1 MVMDSAMEA
10 KLSAFSSRVLSLA
23 KKRSDETDEKT
34 NEIRKAKTE
43 KKQDE
48 FLEDAYRAI
57 QSGVAKIRRTESE
70 KVLRAENDMKKEIL
84 SRREEIINS
93 VFSQAMEELSKF
105 SESEEY
111 RVWFDKK
118 LSLALEGTGEGK
130 KTVYV
135 LEKDKKEAEKSGEKV
150 VAVNEA
156 GFIGGVRVVND
167 DLGIIADYSFGEEL
181 SEAKEDFLQKS
192 SLSIE

>member
-1 MVMDSAMEA
+1 MDSAMEA

-93 VFSQAMEELSKF
+93 VFSQAKEELSRF

-150 VAVNEA
+150 VVVNEA

>member
-1 MVMDSAMEA
+1 MDSAMEA

-93 VFSQAMEELSKF
+93 VFSQAKEELSKF

-150 VAVNEA
+150 VVVNEA

-181 SEAKEDFLQKS
+181 SEAKENFLQKS

>member
-1 MVMDSAMEA
+1 MDSAMEA

-93 VFSQAMEELSKF
+93 VFSQAKEELSKF

-150 VAVNEA
+150 VVVNEA

>member
-1 MVMDSAMEA
+1 MDSAMEA

-93 VFSQAMEELSKF
+93 VFSQAKEELSKF

-130 KTVYV
+130 KTVYA

-150 VAVNEA
+150 VVVNEA

>member
-1 MVMDSAMEA
+1 MDSAMEA
-10 KLSAFSSRVLSLA
+10 KLSAFSARVLSLA

-93 VFSQAMEELSKF
+93 VFSQAKEELSKF

-150 VAVNEA
+150 VVVNEA

>member
-1 MVMDSAMEA
+1 MDSAMEA

-70 KVLRAENDMKKEIL
+70 KVLRAENDMKKDIL

-93 VFSQAMEELSKF
+93 VFSQAKEELSKF

>member
-1 MVMDSAMEA
+1 MDSAMEA

-93 VFSQAMEELSKF
+93 VFSQAKEELSKF

-111 RVWFDKK
+111 RMWFDKK

>member
-1 MVMDSAMEA
+1 MDSAMEA

-93 VFSQAMEELSKF
+93 VFFQAKEELSKF

-150 VAVNEA
+150 VVVNEA

>member
-1 MVMDSAMEA
+1 MDSAMEA

-93 VFSQAMEELSKF
+93 VFSQAKEELSKF

-130 KTVYV
+130 KSVYV

-150 VAVNEA
+150 VVVNEA

>member
-1 MVMDSAMEA
+1 MDSAMEA

-93 VFSQAMEELSKF
+93 VFSQAKEELSKF

-118 LSLALEGTGEGK
+118 LSLALESTGEGK

>member
-1 MVMDSAMEA
+1 MDSAMEA

-34 NEIRKAKTE
+34 EEVRKAKTE

-93 VFSQAMEELSKF
+93 VFSEAKEKLSKF

-150 VAVNEA
+150 VVVNEA

>member
-1 MVMDSAMEA
+1 MDSAMEA

-23 KKRSDETDEKT
+23 KKKSDETDEKT

-57 QSGVAKIRRTESE
+57 QSGVAKIRRAESE

-93 VFSQAMEELSKF
+93 VFSEAKEKLLKF
-105 SESEEY
+105 SGSEEY
-111 RVWFDKK
+111 GAWFDRK

-135 LEKDKKEAEKSGEKV
+135 LERDKKA
-150 VAVNEA
+150 A
-156 GFIGGVRVVND
+156 
-167 DLGIIADYSFGEEL
+167 
-181 SEAKEDFLQKS
+181 SEW
-192 SLSIE
+192 

>member
-1 MVMDSAMEA
+1 MDSAMEA
-10 KLSAFSSRVLSLA
+10 KFSAFSSRVLSLA

-93 VFSQAMEELSKF
+93 VFSQAKEELSKF

>member
-1 MVMDSAMEA
+1 MDSAMEA

-93 VFSQAMEELSKF
+93 VFFQAKEELSKF

-111 RVWFDKK
+111 RAWFDKK

>member
-1 MVMDSAMEA
+1 MDSAMEA

-93 VFSQAMEELSKF
+93 VFSQAKEELSKF

-118 LSLALEGTGEGK
+118 LSLALKGTGEGK

-150 VAVNEA
+150 VVVNEA

>member
-1 MVMDSAMEA
+1 MDSAMEA

-34 NEIRKAKTE
+34 NEVRKAKTE

-93 VFSQAMEELSKF
+93 VFSEAKEKLLKF

-111 RVWFDKK
+111 RVWFEKK

>member
-1 MVMDSAMEA
+1 MT
-10 KLSAFSSRVLSLA
+10 R
-23 KKRSDETDEKT
+23 RNEKT

-105 SESEEY
+105 SESEG
-111 RVWFDKK
+111 VQ
-118 LSLALEGTGEGK
+118 G
-130 KTVYV
+130 
-135 LEKDKKEAEKSGEKV
+135 V
-150 VAVNEA
+150 V
-156 GFIGGVRVVND
+156 
-167 DLGIIADYSFGEEL
+167 
-181 SEAKEDFLQKS
+181 
-192 SLSIE
+192 

>member
-1 MVMDSAMEA
+1 M
-10 KLSAFSSRVLSLA
+10 
-23 KKRSDETDEKT
+23 
-34 NEIRKAKTE
+34 
-43 KKQDE
+43 
-48 FLEDAYRAI
+48 
-57 QSGVAKIRRTESE
+57 
-70 KVLRAENDMKKEIL
+70 
-84 SRREEIINS
+84 
-93 VFSQAMEELSKF
+93 
-105 SESEEY
+105 
-111 RVWFDKK
+111 
-118 LSLALEGTGEGK
+118 ALEGTGEGK

-150 VAVNEA
+150 VVVNEA

>member
-1 MVMDSAMEA
+1 MDSAMEA

>member
-1 MVMDSAMEA
+1 MDSAMEA

-84 SRREEIINS
+84 SRREEIIYS
-93 VFSQAMEELSKF
+93 VFSQAKEELSKF

>member
-1 MVMDSAMEA
+1 MDSAMEA

-23 KKRSDETDEKT
+23 KKRSDETDKKT

-93 VFSQAMEELSKF
+93 VFSQAKEELSKF

>member
-1 MVMDSAMEA
+1 MDSAMEA

-23 KKRSDETDEKT
+23 KKRSDETDKKT

-93 VFSQAMEELSKF
+93 VFSQAKEELSKF

-150 VAVNEA
+150 VVVNEA

>member
-1 MVMDSAMEA
+1 MDSAMEA

-93 VFSQAMEELSKF
+93 VFSQAKEELLKF

-130 KTVYV
+130 KTVYA

-150 VAVNEA
+150 VVVNEA

>member
-1 MVMDSAMEA
+1 MDSAMEA

-23 KKRSDETDEKT
+23 KKRSDETDKKT

-93 VFSQAMEELSKF
+93 VFSQAKEELSKF

-135 LEKDKKEAEKSGEKV
+135 FEKDRKEAEKSGEKV

>member
-1 MVMDSAMEA
+1 MDSAMEA

-23 KKRSDETDEKT
+23 KKRSDETDKKT

-84 SRREEIINS
+84 SRREEIIKS
-93 VFSQAMEELSKF
+93 VFSQAKEELSKF

>member
-1 MVMDSAMEA
+1 MDSAMEA

-93 VFSQAMEELSKF
+93 VFSQAKEELSKF

-135 LEKDKKEAEKSGEKV
+135 LGKDKKEAEKSGEKV

>member
-1 MVMDSAMEA
+1 MDSAMEA

-93 VFSQAMEELSKF
+93 VFSQAKEELLKF

-130 KTVYV
+130 KTVYA
-135 LEKDKKEAEKSGEKV
+135 LEKDKKKAEKSGEKV

>member
-1 MVMDSAMEA
+1 MDSAMEA

-23 KKRSDETDEKT
+23 KKKSDETDEKT
-34 NEIRKAKTE
+34 QEIRKAKTE

-84 SRREEIINS
+84 SRREEIIDS
-93 VFSQAMEELSKF
+93 VFQEAKKKLSQFA
-105 SESEEY
+105 ESEAY
-111 RVWFDKK
+111 GAWFDKK
-118 LSLALEGTGEGK
+118 LALALNGTGEGK

-135 LEKDKKEAEKSGEKV
+135 TPKDVPAAEKSGEKV
-150 VAVNEA
+150 IAVSDKD
-156 GFIGGVRVVND
+156 FMGGVRVVNE
-167 DLGIIADYSFGEEL
+167 DLGIIADCSFGEEL
-181 SEAKEDFLQKS
+181 SEAKENFLQKS

>member
-1 MVMDSAMEA
+1 MDSAMEA

-93 VFSQAMEELSKF
+93 VFSQAKEELSKF

-130 KTVYV
+130 KTVYA

>member
-1 MVMDSAMEA
+1 MDSAMEA

-93 VFSQAMEELSKF
+93 VFSQAKEELSKF

>member
-1 MVMDSAMEA
+1 MDSAMEA
-10 KLSAFSSRVLSLA
+10 KLSAFSSSVLSLA

-93 VFSQAMEELSKF
+93 VFSQAKEELSKF

-156 GFIGGVRVVND
+156 GFIGGV
-167 DLGIIADYSFGEEL
+167 
-181 SEAKEDFLQKS
+181 
-192 SLSIE
+192 

>member
-93 VFSQAMEELSKF
+93 VFSQAKEELSKF

-150 VAVNEA
+150 VVVNEA

>member
-1 MVMDSAMEA
+1 MDSAMEA

-93 VFSQAMEELSKF
+93 VFSQAKEELLKF

>member
-1 MVMDSAMEA
+1 MDSAMEA

-84 SRREEIINS
+84 ARREEIINS
-93 VFSQAMEELSKF
+93 VFSQAKEELSKF

-150 VAVNEA
+150 VVVNEA

>member
-1 MVMDSAMEA
+1 MDSAMEA

-23 KKRSDETDEKT
+23 KKRSGETDEKT

-93 VFSQAMEELSKF
+93 VFSQAKEELSKF

-111 RVWFDKK
+111 RAWFDKK

>member
-1 MVMDSAMEA
+1 MDSAMEA

-93 VFSQAMEELSKF
+93 VFSQAKEELSKF

-111 RVWFDKK
+111 SVWFDKK